1 MIKIEITDSGV
12 MDSFNRLIAMGEDMS
27 GPLAAIGEV
36 LLTLT
41 KQRFEQSTD
50 PYGEPWKENSDTTL
64 RAFLHSKSDSRAAFS
79 RLYQFGQSETGS
91 TFAGYKKGYFK
102 KNGSLTKK
110 STTLLANKKPL
121 IGASKSLSTQF
132 SSSVSGGNSVM
143 LTTLMPYAAI
153 QNFGGTKAEFPHLW
167 GDIPARA
174 FFPDKERG
182 LPDDYNQEISA
193 VLKAALQN
201 AING

>member
-41 KQRFEQSTD
+41 KQRFQQSTD

-64 RAFLHSKSDSRAAFS
+64 RALLH
-79 RLYQFGQSETGS
+79 GS
-91 TFAGYKKGYFK
+91 GKNFKKKGGLSK
-102 KNGSLTKK
+102 RGESV
-110 STTLLANKKPL
+110 LAGKKPL

-132 SSSVSGGNSVM
+132 APSVSGGNTVT
-143 LTTLMPYAAI
+143 LTSLMPYAAM

-174 FFPDKERG
+174 FFPDKARG
-182 LPDDYNQEISA
+182 LPDDYNKEISA
-193 VLKAALQN
+193 VLRAALQN
-201 AING
+201 ATKR

>member
-1 MIKIEITDSGV
+1 MIKIEITDSSV
-12 MDSFNRLIAMGEDMS
+12 MDSFNRLIAMGADMS
-27 GPLAAIGEV
+27 GPLVAIGEV

-41 KQRFEQSTD
+41 EQRFKQSTD

-64 RAFLHSKSDSRAAFS
+64 RALLHSSGKN
-79 RLYQFGQSETGS
+79 
-91 TFAGYKKGYFK
+91 FK
-102 KNGSLTKK
+102 KNGGLSKRGDAVL
-110 STTLLANKKPL
+110 SGKKPL
-121 IGASKSLSTQF
+121 IGESKSLSTQF